1 MDALL
6 KAAFYFFSSNCN
18 DPITI
23 KKISGPWTRQVPPRV
38 GRPVYGQVRC
48 GLDGQAGSLA
58 RVEGCGQQHSKNLE
72 GTFTYTFQPSFG
84 MSSLQL
90 LR

>member
-1 MDALL
+1 MDGPLL

-23 KKISGPWTRQVPPRV
+23 NKFSGPWTRQVPPRV

-48 GLDGQAGSLA
+48 GLDGQAGSLLA
-58 RVEGCGQQHSKNLE
+58 ECDDVVALPGRQKILDHED
-72 GTFTYTFQPSFG
+72 TR
-84 MSSLQL
+84 LQRDHL
-90 LR
+90 DRHR